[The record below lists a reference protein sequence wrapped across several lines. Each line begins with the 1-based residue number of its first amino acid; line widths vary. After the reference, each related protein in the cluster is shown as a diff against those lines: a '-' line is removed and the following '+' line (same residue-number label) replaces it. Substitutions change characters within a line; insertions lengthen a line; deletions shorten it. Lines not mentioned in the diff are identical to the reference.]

1 MTSCDGA
8 GSALKLLYVLQ
19 GEQRNTTAVPLMV
32 TGYCSKF
39 HIAVGAYKKG
49 LKLLSKPVPLCLSS
63 VTEMHQADSEVLHFQ
78 SGTANTATH
87 GISAIYLQN
96 IVQV

>member
-8 GSALKLLYVLQ
+8 GSALKLLYFLQ
-19 GEQRNTTAVPLMV
+19 GEQRNTTVVPLMV
-32 TGYCSKF
+32 TGYCSN
-39 HIAVGAYKKG
+39 AAGAYKKG
-49 LKLLSKPVPLCLSS
+49 PKLLSKLAPLCLSS
-63 VTEMHQADSEVLHFQ
+63 FTEMHQADSEALHFQ
-78 SGTANTATH
+78 SGTDNRATH